1 MLILIPPSEGKSSKN
16 SSNTKFKDTNFIFEN
31 EVKAIQKQLS
41 NCNDDELQKIYG
53 VPLQKATEL
62 NELNLNAME
71 NNCSYSI
78 ERYTGVVYN
87 QINWENLSDESKSYF
102 EKNIRIFSG
111 LFGIVTP
118 KTLIPDYKLKMN
130 SLSLTKFW
138 LPILTKHL
146 SKEDIIIDLL
156 PQIHSK
162 SYSHENI
169 VRIDFKII
177 KDGKLK
183 SAGHMGKVV
192 KGQFIKFLCE
202 IQAKD
207 LDELDKFT
215 FDNYK
220 WDGKNFIKTIT

>member
-1 MLILIPPSEGKSSKN
+1 
-16 SSNTKFKDTNFIFEN
+16 
-31 EVKAIQKQLS
+31 
-41 NCNDDELQKIYG
+41 
-53 VPLQKATEL
+53 
-62 NELNLNAME
+62 ME

-87 QINWENLSDESKSYF
+87 QIDWKNLSDESQSYF

-111 LFGIVTP
+111 LFGIVAP
-118 KTLIPDYKLKMN
+118 KTLIPDYKLKMS

-138 LPILTKHL
+138 LPILTKYL

-169 VRIDFKII
+169 FRIDFKII
-177 KDGKLK
+177 KDGKLN

-192 KGQFIKFLCE
+192 KGQFIKFLCQ
-202 IQAKD
+202 IQAKG

>member
-16 SSNTKFKDTNFIFEN
+16 SSNIKFKDTNFIFEN

-41 NCNDDELQKIYG
+41 NSDDAELQKIYG
-53 VPLQKATEL
+53 VTLQKAKQL

-71 NNCSYSI
+71 NKCSYSI

-87 QINWENLSDESKSYF
+87 QIDWQNLSDESKSYF

-138 LPILTKHL
+138 FPILTKHL
-146 SKEDIIIDLL
+146 SKENRIIDLL

-169 VRIDFKII
+169 VRIEFKII

-202 IQAKD
+202 TQPKG
-207 LDELDKFT
+207 LDELDNFT
-215 FDNYK
+215 FDNYN
-220 WDGKNFIKTIT
+220 WDGKNFIKIIT

>member
-53 VPLQKATEL
+53 VTLQKAKQL
-62 NELNLNAME
+62 NELNLNALE

-87 QINWENLSDESKSYF
+87 QIDWQNLSDESKSYF

-207 LDELDKFT
+207 LDELDKFK

>member
-41 NCNDDELQKIYG
+41 NCNDAELQKIYG
-53 VPLQKATEL
+53 VTLQKATEL

-202 IQAKD
+202 IQAKG

>member
-41 NCNDDELQKIYG
+41 NCNDAELQKIYG
-53 VPLQKATEL
+53 VTLQKAKQL
-62 NELNLNAME
+62 NELNLNALE

-87 QINWENLSDESKSYF
+87 QIDWQNLSDESKSYF

-162 SYSHENI
+162 SYSH
-169 VRIDFKII
+169 
-177 KDGKLK
+177 
-183 SAGHMGKVV
+183 
-192 KGQFIKFLCE
+192 
-202 IQAKD
+202 
-207 LDELDKFT
+207 
-215 FDNYK
+215 
-220 WDGKNFIKTIT
+220 

>member
-41 NCNDDELQKIYG
+41 NCNDAELQKIYG
-53 VPLQKATEL
+53 VTLQKAKQL
-62 NELNLNAME
+62 NELNLNALE

-138 LPILTKHL
+138 IPILTKHL

-202 IQAKD
+202 IQAKG

-220 WDGKNFIKTIT
+220 SDGKNFIKTIT

>member
-16 SSNTKFKDTNFIFEN
+16 SSNTKFKETNFIFEN
-31 EVKAIQKQLS
+31 EVKTIQKKLQNLS
-41 NCNDDELQKIYG
+41 DAELEKTYG
-53 VPLQKATEL
+53 VNLEKAKKL
-62 NELNLNAME
+62 NSLNLNAME

-87 QINWENLSDESKSYF
+87 QIDWKNLSDESQSYF

-111 LFGIVTP
+111 LFGIVAP
-118 KTLIPDYKLKMN
+118 KTLIPDYKLKMS

-138 LPILTKHL
+138 LPILTKYL

-169 VRIDFKII
+169 FRIDFKII

-202 IQAKD
+202 IQAKG

>member
-16 SSNTKFKDTNFIFEN
+16 SSNIKFKDTNFIFEN

-41 NCNDDELQKIYG
+41 NSDDAELQKIYG
-53 VPLQKATEL
+53 VTLQKAKQL
-62 NELNLNAME
+62 NELNLNAMK
-71 NNCSYSI
+71 NNCSYAI

-87 QINWENLSDESKSYF
+87 QIDWQNLSDESKSYF

-138 LPILTKHL
+138 FPILTKHL
-146 SKEDIIIDLL
+146 SKENIIIDLL

-183 SAGHMGKVV
+183 AAGHMGKVV

-202 IQAKD
+202 TQAKG
-207 LDELDKFT
+207 LDELDNFT

-220 WDGKNFIKTIT
+220 WDGKNFIKIIT

>member
-41 NCNDDELQKIYG
+41 NCNDAELQKIYG
-53 VPLQKATEL
+53 VTLQKAKQL
-62 NELNLNAME
+62 NELNLNALE

-87 QINWENLSDESKSYF
+87 QIDWENLSDESKSYF

-202 IQAKD
+202 IQAKS

>member
-16 SSNTKFKDTNFIFEN
+16 SSNTKFKDTNFIFKN

-41 NCNDDELQKIYG
+41 NSDDAELQKIYG
-53 VPLQKATEL
+53 VTLQKAKQL

-87 QINWENLSDESKSYF
+87 QIDWQNLSDESKLYF

-202 IQAKD
+202 IQAKG
-207 LDELDKFT
+207 LDGLDKFT

>member
-1 MLILIPPSEGKSSKN
+1 MS
-16 SSNTKFKDTNFIFEN
+16 
-31 EVKAIQKQLS
+31 
-41 NCNDDELQKIYG
+41 
-53 VPLQKATEL
+53 
-62 NELNLNAME
+62 
-71 NNCSYSI
+71 
-78 ERYTGVVYN
+78 
-87 QINWENLSDESKSYF
+87 
-102 EKNIRIFSG
+102 
-111 LFGIVTP
+111 
-118 KTLIPDYKLKMN
+118 

-138 LPILTKHL
+138 LPILTKYL
-146 SKEDIIIDLL
+146 SKEDIIIDLQ

-169 VRIDFKII
+169 FRIDFKII

-202 IQAKD
+202 IQAKG

-215 FDNYK
+215 YDNYK